1 MDPTQNPQ
9 PEPPLFE
16 QPSAPAEGDFLAP
29 PEESKQSLGSHIVEF
44 FQTLVVFAAIA
55 SAIYLFIAQP
65 HRVSGLSM
73 FPNFHNGDYII
84 TDKLTYKLGEPKRG
98 DIVVFKNPRDEGQDF
113 IKRIMGLPGDRVEV
127 RDGHIYLNDV
137 LVKEPYLK
145 PEIYTKPGSYLQE
158 GQSKTVT
165 EGHYLV
171 MGDNRGNSSDSREWG
186 EITKAEIIGKV
197 FVRYWPQDSIG
208 LYPATYSFENQ
219 K

>member
-1 MDPTQNPQ
+1 MEPTKPPTSIFETPQ
-9 PEPPLFE
+9 PPV
-16 QPSAPAEGDFLAP
+16 EGDFLAT
-29 PEESKQSLGSHIVEF
+29 PEEPKQSIGSHILEF

-55 SAIYLFIAQP
+55 AAIYLFIAQP

-98 DIVVFKNPRDEGQDF
+98 DIVVFKNPRNEGEDF
-113 IKRIMGLPGDRVEV
+113 IKRIMGLPQDKVEV
-127 RDGHIYLNDV
+127 RNGHIYINGSLLN
-137 LVKEPYLK
+137 EPYLK
-145 PEIYTKPGSYLQE
+145 PDIITTPGSYLQE
-158 GQSKTVT
+158 GQPKTVS
-165 EGHYLV
+165 EGHFLV

-208 LYPATYSFENQ
+208 LYPAAYSFEKKNN
-219 K
+219 